1 MIQNKVLVVG
11 LSFIMFSVCFAP
23 LLSSGEEDI
32 SQLSSEYSGLTSFE
46 SGMLGRLNSSKAWMY
61 DKDLERIALDKH
73 AFRSAGSSGA
83 NETAIWISAKFSEF
97 GFETWNESFEFTSW
111 DLLSDP
117 SLVVY
122 VSGYNAS
129 DNGQFNLQSFQSE
142 HYSWPTKDGM
152 LSAEAVILPLP
163 NVSNRGA
170 IGSVQIDD
178 VIWDRLR
185 TKDKI
190 VFVGREVRWD
200 SDWETDFLQKM
211 TSDTPAAV
219 VFIWWYD
226 WMERVPPTFYPSAG
240 GRPIGS
246 IANCYWSL
254 GIPTGSINFTESLW
268 IRNTQS
274 RANLSASMSI
284 NSTIAFGNHVNVVGK
299 IEGSVA
305 PGKLILIS
313 GHYDTVMD
321 PGFCDNG
328 AGIAAMMEIA
338 RTAATV
344 VNEGLFRPKYTLL
357 FVAFAAEE
365 LGMVGSINFISK
377 HMAIMSDIVAV
388 LNLDCIGS
396 DQLRVSL
403 TDSSNG
409 LDLDQVVLKAA
420 TDLGVNASLEG
431 IGGSDHESFRD
442 PSSAGEMYYH
452 NWGKSAGISEAEP
465 VAASTMLSSY
475 PISYSSIWTT
485 GASGWIHTSY
495 DTSYMP
501 NGFDWID
508 REDLGKHMKVAAL
521 SVFRLSTDV
530 DESQPIDPLLLLI
543 PLGIAFL
550 IALAISLMLIRRR
563 T

>member
-1 MIQNKVLVVG
+1 MSQKLLVVG
-11 LSFIMFSVCFAP
+11 LSFIMFSGCFVQ
-23 LLSSGEEDI
+23 LLNSGEESI

-61 DKDLERIALDKH
+61 GKELERIALDKH

-83 NETAIWISAKFSEF
+83 NDTAIWVSTKFSEV
-97 GFETWNESFEFTSW
+97 GLETWNESFEFTTW

-117 SLVVY
+117 RLVVY
-122 VSGYNAS
+122 VSDHNTT
-129 DNGQFNLQSFQSE
+129 DNDQFNLQSFQSE

-152 LSAEAVILPLP
+152 FSAEAVILPLP
-163 NVSNRGA
+163 YVSNRGA
-170 IGSVQIDD
+170 IGSIQIDD
-178 VIWDRLR
+178 VVWDGLR

-200 SDWETDFLQKM
+200 RDWERDFLQKM
-211 TSDTPAAV
+211 TADTPAAV
-219 VFIWWYD
+219 VFVWWYD
-226 WMERVPPTFYPSAG
+226 WMERIPPAFYPSAG

-246 IANCYWSL
+246 IANRYWNL

-268 IRNTQS
+268 IRNT
-274 RANLSASMSI
+274 RIGANLSASISI
-284 NSTIAFGNHVNVVGK
+284 NSTIASGNHVNVVGK
-299 IEGSVA
+299 IEGSTA
-305 PGKLILIS
+305 PEKLILIS

-338 RTAATV
+338 RAAATA
-344 VNEGLFRPKYTLL
+344 VNEGLYRPKYTLL

-396 DQLRVSL
+396 DQLRVSM
-403 TDSSNG
+403 TDSADS
-409 LDLDQVVLKAA
+409 LDLDQLVLEAA
-420 TDLGVNASLEG
+420 RDLGENASLEG
-431 IGGSDHESFRD
+431 VGGSDQEPFRD
-442 PSSAGEMYYH
+442 PSGAGEMYYR
-452 NWGKSAGISEAEP
+452 NWGKSVDISEAEP
-465 VAASTMLSSY
+465 IAASTMLSSS
-475 PISYSSIWTT
+475 PISYSDIWTT
-485 GASGWIHTSY
+485 GVSGWIHTSY
-495 DTSYMP
+495 DTSYIP
-501 NGFDWID
+501 NGLDWID
-508 REDLGKHMKVAAL
+508 QEDFGKHMKVAAL
-521 SVFRLSTDV
+521 SVLRLSTDV
-530 DESQPIDPLLLLI
+530 DESQPINPLLSFI

-550 IALAISLMLIRRR
+550 LALVISLILIRRK